1 VTEPIL
7 IALISALFGGF
18 LGNFL
23 SYRLKKRT
31 DYMDIVNTVLQRSD
45 HDLKQWAER
54 ITRLESE
61 LDLKRQENTAL
72 EIKVEVFALSP
83 SGLSPGS
90 FKLHRAMLFARAKS
104 APWGCLR
111 PVLLPSPQG
120 KVPAGRKRVP
130 TILSSLRAKRGNLPF
145 AFYLPHARK
154 RPIAEEEQYLHTNPT
169 HD

>member
-1 VTEPIL
+1 MTESIL

-72 EIKVEVFALSP
+72 EIKVEELARRNREKDVTISHLTYRVSQLEAEIAQLK
-83 SGLSPGS
+83 GLSP
-90 FKLHRAMLFARAKS
+90 LD
-104 APWGCLR
+104 C
-111 PVLLPSPQG
+111 
-120 KVPAGRKRVP
+120 
-130 TILSSLRAKRGNLPF
+130 
-145 AFYLPHARK
+145 
-154 RPIAEEEQYLHTNPT
+154 
-169 HD
+169 

>member
-1 VTEPIL
+1 MTESIL

-72 EIKVEVFALSP
+72 ETKVEELPRRNREKDVTISHLTSRVSQLEAEIAQLK
-83 SGLSPGS
+83 GLSP
-90 FKLHRAMLFARAKS
+90 LD
-104 APWGCLR
+104 C
-111 PVLLPSPQG
+111 
-120 KVPAGRKRVP
+120 
-130 TILSSLRAKRGNLPF
+130 
-145 AFYLPHARK
+145 
-154 RPIAEEEQYLHTNPT
+154 
-169 HD
+169 